1 MDDQTVDLI
10 FAGSLESLPPVSSK
24 IVRIFTSSTFTDTTM
39 ERNTLMA
46 QCYPKLK
53 DFCREKHGLEFQV
66 VDMRW
71 GVRDEATDDH
81 MTTELCMRE
90 IANCQRLSM
99 GPNFVVFLGQKYGY
113 RPIPTYILSSELQ
126 MIRDD
131 LAANGS
137 EVHYLDTWYRKDSN
151 AVPPI
156 SVLQPI
162 SSILVNFNNKRIP
175 KLQQHDQ
182 AVWWDT
188 LGKMQKLFRK
198 GSLSLFNQG
207 KIDKDIMHNYY
218 MSVTEREVINGIL
231 NVKNTKNHCLAYV
244 RIINNINLQNLKKA
258 SLFLDIINRSL
269 DTEAAKLLANLRDE
283 RLTDK
288 VETSNFQKYTVEWIG
303 REGLDNETHEEYL
316 NHFITHFYKNITKL
330 VDRAMRKEDS
340 SPQGQIVTEILQH
353 LHACNNSVQVF
364 YGREE
369 ELEKIEAYMKGD
381 SEKPMVLYGE
391 GGCGKT
397 SLLAKSA
404 GLTSTEWFVG
414 AKPICIIR
422 FLGTTPDSSAL
433 TPTLISI
440 CQQISYN
447 LMQPFD
453 DIPDDIV
460 PLTAHFKNLLTFATP
475 QQPFVFFLDSVD
487 QLTGTQDTNHVAWIP
502 TRLPVNCKLIVSCA
516 SEADNPE
523 VSKDYHI
530 LRKMIDCGE
539 HFIEVRALGEE
550 LAMQVIRM
558 WMRTAKRDLTN
569 YQWRLVSNAIDK
581 CSLPIFVKLV
591 FAEICRWRSY
601 TKPQDT
607 HLASTVMDSIM
618 MLFERIEKQHG
629 RILVFHALAYITAAK
644 SGLSESE
651 LEDLISLDDK
661 VLDDVYQYHL
671 PPVRRIPPLLWT
683 RIRNDLPNYL
693 SEREADG
700 VSVMNWYHRQFR
712 DTAKER
718 YFKNMNM
725 AIYFHSSI
733 ADYFLGI
740 WGGGVPK
747 PFKYTEIQRHRFNLT
762 DREGSADRKVPVQ
775 PLVFYSKDGKVS
787 RYNLRKFGEL
797 PYHLV
802 RSKRFI
808 DLYNHVLFNYQWLHA
823 KLSSCPLQAVLSDF
837 EDACANIEDR
847 DVTRELMLVADALRL
862 GGAILSVYPDMLA
875 PQLVGRLLP
884 EIGTNPNIK
893 MLLNACDQE
902 GPEHCALMP
911 LYHCLHT
918 PGGPLKYSL
927 EGHQFA
933 VFDFKLTSDLRY
945 IVSISNRFIT
955 WDLSTSDMNRDVNP
969 GLEGIMLKL
978 YLSPDNKFAAAF
990 TNNSQTV
997 LLNTLS
1003 SEFIIIDNPLPE
1015 EEQVVGLCLLN
1026 QFLFIHGT
1034 GNWCRFDMRGQL
1046 LERYTSP
1053 EDQLVWPLLSIEY
1066 KTLEDYKFMFWSGK
1080 LEEPN
1085 LLFRV
1090 SRENVIIDPIYF
1102 HSAMALSKD
1111 GTTIYCCHDEGSYQV
1126 FKFVCPL
1133 GSDKWEEAEQ
1143 LDSPYDNSTETVL
1156 QLKLGRDEETLLG
1169 TTYNGFAVWDLT
1181 GETTPKLLVLPHGMR
1196 NISTRVMVSNSFM
1209 ISGNKDY
1216 AVAGVRKNL
1225 YVWNIATTELV
1236 KVLDAHFGRI
1246 ISLEPLTIGNW
1257 NSVITSSIDRSVKV
1271 WNINNIFEQVHVI
1284 DRHELQIDAISV
1296 CQEVG
1301 LAVTV
1306 TRGAVGVWDMQAGH
1320 LMSQLADSPLG
1331 AIVTHALITPSGKF
1345 IISAESGN
1353 ILVWNRVTEQVL
1365 FKEEQQGIRQILL
1378 LEEGTKILVMSKPL
1392 IVAGVEPPPRTV
1404 ATGILRTIPNGTTV
1418 YSFDYPVRNVP
1429 GVNFKDVV
1437 ITCDSQM
1444 IVALAADK
1452 GTREAI
1458 YVFNCKNGSNISKI
1472 PLRIPG
1478 VKDVASMVAMPQK
1491 ASQVALVGGE
1501 KVTLFDIKNRK
1512 VVRTIPKWGGSC
1524 TRDGKFG
1531 LFAPSR
1537 GGLELLELKRGA
1549 SVRTFIPRVAEG
1561 VFTVICMF
1569 NKTDEYVLYYHSGKK
1584 TIRVFRTSDAEM
1596 VANYRVQAELTAIES
1611 TDDGRCI
1618 VLGTVDGCLSVLAIA
1633 DDNKPEMKEFLKC
1646 LPSRDETWK
1655 KKMEKI
1661 KATKRFRAAG
1671 SIAQVCIQL
1680 YDSIS
1685 GGEDK
1690 EKQQMPDAPEG

>member
-1 MDDQTVDLI
+1 SAVVISQRARLCRLWLDTIWSIARRPCFTVKV
-10 FAGSLESLPPVSSK
+10 LP
-24 IVRIFTSSTFTDTTM
+24 
-39 ERNTLMA
+39 A
-46 QCYPKLK
+46 
-53 DFCREKHGLEFQV
+53 
-66 VDMRW
+66 
-71 GVRDEATDDH
+71 
-81 MTTELCMRE
+81 
-90 IANCQRLSM
+90 CQ
-99 GPNFVVFLGQKYGY
+99 VFLGQKYGY

-162 SSILVNFNNKRIP
+162 SSILVNFNNK
-175 KLQQHDQ
+175 
-182 AVWWDT
+182 
-188 LGKMQKLFRK
+188 
-198 GSLSLFNQG
+198 
-207 KIDKDIMHNYY
+207 
-218 MSVTEREVINGIL
+218 
-231 NVKNTKNHCLAYV
+231 
-244 RIINNINLQNLKKA
+244 
-258 SLFLDIINRSL
+258 
-269 DTEAAKLLANLRDE
+269 
-283 RLTDK
+283 
-288 VETSNFQKYTVEWIG
+288 
-303 REGLDNETHEEYL
+303 
-316 NHFITHFYKNITKL
+316 
-330 VDRAMRKEDS
+330 
-340 SPQGQIVTEILQH
+340 
-353 LHACNNSVQVF
+353 VF

-440 CQQISYN
+440 CQQ
-447 LMQPFD
+447 
-453 DIPDDIV
+453 
-460 PLTAHFKNLLTFATP
+460 
-475 QQPFVFFLDSVD
+475 
-487 QLTGTQDTNHVAWIP
+487 
-502 TRLPVNCKLIVSCA
+502 LIVSCA

-550 LAMQVIRM
+550 LAMQVI
-558 WMRTAKRDLTN
+558 
-569 YQWRLVSNAIDK
+569 
-581 CSLPIFVKLV
+581 
-591 FAEICRWRSY
+591 
-601 TKPQDT
+601 
-607 HLASTVMDSIM
+607 
-618 MLFERIEKQHG
+618 
-629 RILVFHALAYITAAK
+629 
-644 SGLSESE
+644 
-651 LEDLISLDDK
+651 
-661 VLDDVYQYHL
+661 
-671 PPVRRIPPLLWT
+671 
-683 RIRNDLPNYL
+683 
-693 SEREADG
+693 
-700 VSVMNWYHRQFR
+700 RQFR

-747 PFKYTEIQRHRFNLT
+747 PFKYTEIQRH
-762 DREGSADRKVPVQ
+762 
-775 PLVFYSKDGKVS
+775 
-787 RYNLRKFGEL
+787 
-797 PYHLV
+797 
-802 RSKRFI
+802 
-808 DLYNHVLFNYQWLHA
+808 
-823 KLSSCPLQAVLSDF
+823 
-837 EDACANIEDR
+837 
-847 DVTRELMLVADALRL
+847 RELMLVADALRL

-1126 FKFVCPL
+1126 SKFVCPL

-1404 ATGILRTIPNGTTV
+1404 ATGILRTIPSGTTV

-1537 GGLELLELKRGA
+1537 YWEFENYSTPIHRYPYSTKHIYCFRGGLELLELKRGA

-1584 TIRVFRTSDAEM
+1584 TIRVFSGRKKWRRSRRPKDS
-1596 VANYRVQAELTAIES
+1596 ELLDRSLKFAFNCTIAS
-1611 TDDGRCI
+1611 
-1618 VLGTVDGCLSVLAIA
+1618 LA
-1633 DDNKPEMKEFLKC
+1633 
-1646 LPSRDETWK
+1646 
-1655 KKMEKI
+1655 EKI
-1661 KATKRFRAAG
+1661 RRNSKCPMRLRARKARY
-1671 SIAQVCIQL
+1671 Q
-1680 YDSIS
+1680 
-1685 GGEDK
+1685 
-1690 EKQQMPDAPEG
+1690 